1 MISNLFCQLRGIR
14 FLTRQGRD
22 VIRRFGGSFTVLRPL
37 AHDPADLLDAGP
49 IEVVIQ
55 GHRADQRAAFEAAVA
70 LVDF

>member
-1 MISNLFCQLRGIR
+1 
-14 FLTRQGRD
+14 
-22 VIRRFGGSFTVLRPL
+22 VLRPL